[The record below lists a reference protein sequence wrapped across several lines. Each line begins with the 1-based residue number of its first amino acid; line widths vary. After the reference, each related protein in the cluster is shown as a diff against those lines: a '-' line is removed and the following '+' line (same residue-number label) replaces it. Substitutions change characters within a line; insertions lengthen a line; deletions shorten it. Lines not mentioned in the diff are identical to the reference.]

1 MLLPNWVSAGGAQ
14 RALCCTGLHLGGG
27 IKLKVKSALAPLAS
41 QHEKQIK
48 ATMRHAASDLG
59 F

>member
-14 RALCCTGLHLGGG
+14 RALCCTGLHLEGE
-27 IKLKVKSALAPLAS
+27 IRLKVKSASAPLAS
-41 QHEKQIK
+41 QHETQIK
-48 ATMRHAASDLG
+48 ATMQHAANNLG